1 MARNKLLLAV
11 AGLCSCSLREWQ
23 IHTEHCSLTFF
34 RVYIYGATVI
44 ADDAVDHGQSHPGPF
59 ADTLGREE
67 RLEHVWHVLSRNA
80 TSRVF
85 DINMQVPSFVNFRL
99 EPAERGVQMHV
110 PRSEGQRP
118 AVGHRTSRV
127 DGEVQQDLL
136 QLSGIAHDR

>member
-1 MARNKLLLAV
+1 MARNKLLLAI
-11 AGLCSCSLREWQ
+11 AWPCSCSLRERQ
-23 IHTEHCSLTFF
+23 VHAEHRPPAFF

-59 ADTLGREE
+59 AATLGREE
-67 RLEHVWHVLSRNA
+67 RIAQVWPVLSRNS
-80 TSRVF
+80 TSRVV
-85 DINMQVPSFVNFRL
+85 DINLQVPSFVNFRM

-110 PRSEGQRP
+110 PRSEGQRTP
-118 AVGHRTSRV
+118 VGHRISRV